1 MGGPV
6 NAAVS
11 KLIKIGELSA
21 LVKNITER
29 CMSMKRTMYL
39 VMAMAL
45 VISFAG
51 CTSKSTKIQ
60 DKEKGAT
67 SDARITLTK
76 KYTDCVSKAAG
87 DKAAIE
93 VCDAILKSIKKLD

>member
-1 MGGPV
+1 
-6 NAAVS
+6 
-11 KLIKIGELSA
+11 
-21 LVKNITER
+21 
-29 CMSMKRTMYL
+29 MSMKHTMYL

-45 VISFAG
+45 VISLAG
-51 CTSKSTKIQ
+51 CTSKSTKIKN
-60 DKEKGAT
+60 KEKGAT

-93 VCDAILKSIKKLD
+93 ACDAILESIKKLE